1 MTSPTIGHLRVD
13 GATLHYEVR
22 GEGPLLLLIP
32 GGTGGA
38 ASFDGVADDLATGY
52 TVASYDPRGL
62 SRSPL
67 DDPEAEQRVERHAD
81 DAFRL
86 LELLSPDAPARVAGC
101 SSGAIVAL
109 HLLATHP
116 ERIERVVAHEPPVVE
131 VLPDAAEHRALLAR
145 VRDTFHREGLMPA
158 AAVFAAGLRRPG
170 PVDPAASAAPAH
182 AVAPADPADTPAA
195 SAAPAHAVAP
205 ADPADTPAGASA
217 SADAPKAAEL
227 PPELPPEAAAR
238 VQRTM
243 ADMPYFLG
251 RIVPSFMAYTPDV
264 DRLRALSDRLVLAAG
279 ADSAG
284 ELPYRPAAFLAE
296 RFGTPLVHFPGG
308 HTGLSTHPA
317 EFGERLRGALETGP
331 PERAGRQPGSFL
343 QPGFVAATA
352 TGAPRGSMS
361 TT

>member
-38 ASFDGVADDLATGY
+38 ASFDGVVDDLATGY
-52 TVASYDPRGL
+52 TVVSYDPRGL

-67 DDPEAEQRVERHAD
+67 DDPEAEQRVAQHAD

-109 HLLATHP
+109 HLLTTHP
-116 ERIERVVAHEPPVVE
+116 ERVGRVVAHEPPVVE

-145 VRDTFHREGLMPA
+145 VRDTFQREGLMPA

-170 PVDPAASAAPAH
+170 
-182 AVAPADPADTPAA
+182 ADPADAA
-195 SAAPAHAVAP
+195 
-205 ADPADTPAGASA
+205 DADTAAV
-217 SADAPKAAEL
+217 DAPVD
-227 PPELPPEAAAR
+227 PPKPAELPPEAAAR
-238 VQRTM
+238 VERTM

-251 RIVPSFMAYTPDV
+251 RIVPSFMAYTPAV
-264 DRLRALSDRLVLAAG
+264 DRLEALSDRLVLAAG

-317 EFGERLRGALETGP
+317 EFGERLREVLDA
-331 PERAGRQPGSFL
+331 
-343 QPGFVAATA
+343 
-352 TGAPRGSMS
+352 
-361 TT
+361 